1 MEIKEMS
8 LTDIEQRSL
17 EIEEEMKAED
27 ADIESLTKEVEE
39 MEVRKAELEKEVE
52 TRKAEMA
59 EAMKSAIEVE
69 KIEKEE
75 RKTMDIKELRNSEAY
90 KQAYA
95 NYVLSNYKDD
105 KELRSLYTENMESPA
120 ATDGVYPIPTYLEE
134 KIQTA
139 WERDEILKRVTKT
152 YFKGNLKV
160 SFEKSATAAEVHEE
174 GAAAIDEEQLVLG
187 IVNLVPESYKK
198 WIRIST
204 ELYEAGGQA
213 VIDYVYDEIA
223 HQIVKFLAED
233 ALMKV
238 FRASAVGATNA
249 APVHFIKEDPAAGTI
264 VKALAQLSAEA
275 TDPVLIMNRKTWG
288 VFKALEVNGGANVG
302 DIFQGLPVLFADIS
316 DPAMDQPYLFV
327 GDLKTIHANF
337 PNGDEVK
344 FIFDEASL
352 AEQDMVKVVG
362 RLLAGVGCVKPY
374 GMTVVTGASN
384 S

>member
-59 EAMKSAIEVE
+59 EAMKSAVEVE
-69 KIEKEE
+69 KSEKEE

-105 KELRSLYTENMESPA
+105 KELRSLFTENNPTA
-120 ATDGVYPIPTYLEE
+120 AETDGVYPIPTYLEE

-139 WERDEILKRVTKT
+139 WENDEIVRRITKT

-160 SFEKSATAAEVHEE
+160 SYEKSATAAVVHME
-174 GAAAIDEEQLVLG
+174 GAEAPAEEQLVLG
-187 IVNLVPESYKK
+187 IVELIPRSIKK

-204 ELYEAGGQA
+204 ELYEMGGQA

-223 HQIVKFLAED
+223 YQIVKKLAEY
-233 ALMKV
+233 ALQSIGSNDV
-238 FRASAVGATNA
+238 
-249 APVHFIKEDPAAGTI
+249 PVPILDVSTLGVDTI
-264 VKALAQLSAEA
+264 INALALLSGEV
-275 TDPVLIMNRKTWG
+275 TNPVAIMNRATWG
-288 VFKALEVNGGANVG
+288 AIKAAQINSNSGLDPFAGVEV
-302 DIFQGLPVLFADIS
+302 IFTDSFTPFAS
-316 DPAMDQPYLFV
+316 TTLNRFFACV
-327 GDLKTIHANF
+327 GDLKSIHANF

-362 RLLAGVGCVKPY
+362 RLLVGVGYVKPNAMVALKKVA
-374 GMTVVTGASN
+374 GSN